1 MRIRKR
7 ALADLAIVIAFAAIC
22 VGGLGYLAIGMG
34 LPVPYVQQGWTLKA
48 RFLHAEG
55 LVPQSD
61 VYESG
66 VHVGKVLGVQADGS
80 QGAIVTMRIDSGV
93 SLHQDVRAY
102 LEPKTSIGDTYVDLV
117 RNPYSTAPVIRSGY
131 EILPARTGQSAQ
143 LDTILN
149 TLNPAT
155 RAAMSESLQQL
166 GVAVSGQSGAIHSAI
181 PQVNDV
187 LANLRPIVQ
196 VSDVRQHDLNQILG
210 DLAVIMRSLAQE
222 QQSLGQLVDSGNTA
236 IGAIASRD
244 QDLGGTVQQADRL
257 TASLDQILRGLT
269 PADRASLAESPS
281 TLQSGLKLLAQLNP
295 AIDRLLP
302 ALLLAQVNYPSNQNS
317 VASNGAET
325 VAMEWISAFSQRD
338 GGGNALRITPLVDMS
353 NVVKPPVSVPGPQAG
368 TPGAGLGGPNLAPG
382 IPVKDASGTPIPAVA
397 QLLLGLSS

>member
-7 ALADLAIVIAFAAIC
+7 ALSDLAIVIAFAAIC
-22 VGGLGYLAIGMG
+22 IGGLGYLAIGMG
-34 LPVPYVQQGWTLKA
+34 LPVPFVQQGWTLKA
-48 RFLHAEG
+48 RFPHAEG

-66 VHVGKVLGVQADGS
+66 VHVGKVLSVQADGS

-102 LEPKTSIGDTYVDLV
+102 VEPKTSIGDTYVDLV
-117 RNPYSTAPVIRSGY
+117 RNPYSTAPVTRSGY
-131 EILPARTGQSAQ
+131 EIPPARTGQSVQ
-143 LDTILN
+143 VDTILN

-257 TASLDQILRGLT
+257 TASLDQILQGLT

-317 VASNGAET
+317 VASNGSET

-338 GGGNALRITPLVDMS
+338 GGGNALRITPLVDLS
-353 NVVKPPVSVPGPQAG
+353 NVVKPPVSVPGLQAG
-368 TPGAGLGGPNLAPG
+368 TPGAGLGGLNLAPG
-382 IPVKDASGTPIPAVA
+382 IPLKDASGTPIPAVA